1 MAIFHLHVKN
11 ISRGDGR
18 SIVAAAAYRA
28 GETLP
33 NEAEERESAF
43 GGRRDV
49 VHSEIRV
56 PAGAPAWM
64 RDRAKLWNAVEA
76 AEKRKDA
83 RLAKEIEFALP
94 REVAPAIWRELTS
107 TMADAYTRQGYVVDL
122 AIHEDGSNNNP
133 HAHMLLTT
141 RRITADGFA
150 EKLREADGVRFVT
163 EARARWAKI
172 ANASFAGAGLDTR
185 IDARSKASSGLS
197 PRASRHLGADRQARR
212 GRRAQIDVERIAKV
226 RQELNMP
233 NPLAE
238 LYPHL
243 ALRRDWPPESRE
255 PAPDMTEHERDEFW
269 QYWQSQDHE
278 QGEPVA
284 ERDLPVLSPDGD
296 LIPSHELEAAQ
307 DRMIAEVEQAADAYP
322 LPNDRERAPENGQ
335 EWWVSTPPEKR
346 AAAERDTPEVDRETW
361 WRNR

>member
-18 SIVAAAAYRA
+18 SVVAAAAYRA

-33 NEAEERESAF
+33 NDAEERESAF

-49 VHSEIRV
+49 VHAEIRI
-56 PAGAPAWM
+56 PAGAPVWM
-64 RDRAKLWNAVEA
+64 GDRAKLWNAVEA

-94 REVAPAIWRELTS
+94 REVAPAIWRELTNA
-107 TMADAYTRQGYVVDL
+107 MADAYTRQGYVVDL

-141 RRITADGFA
+141 RRITAGGFA
-150 EKLREADGVRFVT
+150 EKIREADGLRFVT
-163 EARARWAKI
+163 DARARWAKI
-172 ANASFAGAGLDTR
+172 ANASFASAGLDAR
-185 IDARSKASSGLS
+185 IDARSQASMGSAQ
-197 PRASRHLGADRQARR
+197 RAGRHMGADRQARR
-212 GRRAQIDVERIAKV
+212 SRRAYIDVERIATV
-226 RQELNMP
+226 RQELRMP

-243 ALRRDWPPESRE
+243 SLRRDWPPESRE
-255 PAPDMTEHERDEFW
+255 PAPDISEHERNEFW
-269 QYWQSQDHE
+269 LYWQSRDHE
-278 QGEPVA
+278 QGDPVA
-284 ERDLPVLSPDGD
+284 ERDLPVLNPEGD

-307 DRMIAEVEQAADAYP
+307 DRMIAEVEQPAERYP
-322 LPNDRERAPENGQ
+322 LPNDRELAAETDRA
-335 EWWVSTPPEKR
+335 WWVSTQHHRQPESEHD
-346 AAAERDTPEVDRETW
+346 APELDRDAW
-361 WRNR
+361 WRSR

>member
-49 VHSEIRV
+49 VHTEIRV
-56 PAGAPAWM
+56 PAGAPVWM

-141 RRITADGFA
+141 RRITAEGFA
-150 EKLREADGVRFVT
+150 EKLREADGVRFVM

-185 IDARSKASSGLS
+185 IDARSKASSGLW
-197 PRASRHLGADRQARR
+197 PRASWALGA
-212 GRRAQIDVERIAKV
+212 
-226 RQELNMP
+226 
-233 NPLAE
+233 
-238 LYPHL
+238 
-243 ALRRDWPPESRE
+243 
-255 PAPDMTEHERDEFW
+255 
-269 QYWQSQDHE
+269 
-278 QGEPVA
+278 
-284 ERDLPVLSPDGD
+284 
-296 LIPSHELEAAQ
+296 
-307 DRMIAEVEQAADAYP
+307 
-322 LPNDRERAPENGQ
+322 
-335 EWWVSTPPEKR
+335 
-346 AAAERDTPEVDRETW
+346 
-361 WRNR
+361 